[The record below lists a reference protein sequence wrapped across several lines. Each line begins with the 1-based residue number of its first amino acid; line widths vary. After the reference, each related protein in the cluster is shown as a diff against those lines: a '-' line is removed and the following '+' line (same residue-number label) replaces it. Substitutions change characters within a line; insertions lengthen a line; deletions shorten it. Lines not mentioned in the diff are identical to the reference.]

1 MALQSYRFSGGT
13 AVVTGAASGIGAGL
27 AQGLADRGSNLGLI
41 DRNGEGLHEVA
52 AKIRADHPELT
63 VKAYV
68 ADLGDTE
75 SLQGLA
81 ATVVGDFGEITLLVN
96 NAGVALGGLFE
107 QISLDDF
114 DWVMRINF
122 VATVH
127 LTYAFLPALKRSHGS
142 HLVNVSSLY
151 GLIAP
156 PGQSAY
162 AASKF
167 AVRGFTEALRH
178 ELLAHDVGVTA
189 VHPGGVRTKIAAN
202 ARVGAH
208 VGQVDVER
216 AKREFAKLLT
226 IDPRDAAETILD
238 GVGKRRPRVLVG
250 ASAKLPDIVARLS
263 PGHYWQIL
271 STLIRLRS
279 RRG

>member
-13 AVVTGAASGIGAGL
+13 AVITGAANGIGAGL
-27 AQGLADRGSNLGLI
+27 ARGLADRGSNLALV
-41 DRNGEGLHEVA
+41 DRDREGLEKVA
-52 AKIRADHPELT
+52 AEILRDQPRLI
-63 VKAYV
+63 VRSYV
-68 ADLGDTE
+68 VDLGDTDR
-75 SLQGLA
+75 LQGLA
-81 ATVVGDFGEITLLVN
+81 ASVIGDFPEVTLLVN

-107 QISLDDF
+107 QISLADF

-127 LTYAFLPALKRSHGS
+127 LTYAFLPALTASPGS

-178 ELLAHDVGVTA
+178 ELPPRGVGVTA
-189 VHPGGVRTKIAAN
+189 VHPGGVRTKIAEN

-208 VGQVDVER
+208 VRLADAER
-216 AKREFAKLLT
+216 AKREYAKLLT

-238 GVGKRRPRVLVG
+238 AVVKRRRRVLIG
-250 ASAKLPDIVARLS
+250 SSAKLPDAVARLS
-263 PGHYWQIL
+263 PHHYWEIL
-271 STLIRLRS
+271 AKLLWLRS
-279 RRG
+279 R